1 MHSRI
6 PAFSHSRILPFSH
19 SHILTF
25 SHSPISPTSQSP
37 KKPTFEPVFEKKHM
51 NLLQRI
57 LQSKALARSRR
68 FVGKATGLHVRLKR
82 FTPSASEDLRNA
94 MLFQH
99 MGITHVI
106 DIGANTGQFAE
117 SLYDFGF
124 QGKVISFEP
133 VSSAY
138 QELLKRAERYPHWQV
153 AERCAIGSQDGEIEI
168 NVSDDTVF
176 SSILEIKDSYVSH
189 NKKSQIIGKEK
200 TPIHRL
206 DSIIGQYI
214 SDPSARIM
222 LKIDTQGYE
231 KEVLDGAPETLKR
244 AQGLKIEIPLYAIYE
259 HTQFA
264 FYDILALTKAQDFQP
279 YSFHVE
285 GVDLNTGRVNTID
298 GVFFR
303 E

>member
-1 MHSRI
+1 
-6 PAFSHSRILPFSH
+6 
-19 SHILTF
+19 
-25 SHSPISPTSQSP
+25 
-37 KKPTFEPVFEKKHM
+37 M
-51 NLLQRI
+51 NLLQKI
-57 LQSKALARSRR
+57 LQSKSLARSRR
-68 FVGKATGLHVRLKR
+68 FIGKASGLYVRLKR
-82 FTPSASEDLRNA
+82 FTPSASEDMRNA
-94 MLFQH
+94 MLFRYK
-99 MGITHVI
+99 GITHVI

-117 SLYDFGF
+117 SLYDFGY

-138 QELLKRAERYPHWQV
+138 QELLKRAARYPNWQV
-153 AERCAIGSQDGEIEI
+153 AGRCAIGSIDGEIEI
-168 NVSDDTVF
+168 NISDDTVF

-214 SDPSARIM
+214 QDTDARIM

-231 KEVLDGAPETLKR
+231 KEVLDGAQETLRR
-244 AQGLKIEIPLYAIYE
+244 AAGLKIEIPLYAIYE
-259 HTQFA
+259 HTRFA
-264 FYDILALTKAQDFQP
+264 FYDILELTKGQGLQP